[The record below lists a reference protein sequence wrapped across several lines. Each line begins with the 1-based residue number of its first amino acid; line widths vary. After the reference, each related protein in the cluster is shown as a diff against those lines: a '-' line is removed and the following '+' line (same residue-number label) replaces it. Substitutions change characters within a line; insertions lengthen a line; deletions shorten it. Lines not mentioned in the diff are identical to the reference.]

1 MNRLGAMEAFVRVVD
16 AGSFCG
22 AAKQLRIGQPAVSKT
37 IAQLEERLG
46 VRLLLRSTHGLTPT
60 EAGRNFYD
68 RAKRSIEEAEAA
80 ELAARGTAAALS
92 GRLRVC
98 APLTFTRLH
107 VMPRLPVFLAEHPSL
122 DVDVVLEDRDTDL
135 IEAGIDVALRIGRL
149 TDSAVTARKI
159 GQCQRR
165 VIGTPAYFGAR
176 GVPPRTPADL
186 LTHQAIIYEQRDGGA
201 SWAFR
206 KGSSETTVTLSGRL
220 RVSASEGIREAV
232 FAGLG
237 FAVASEWVFAPE
249 LKSGAVISILDD
261 WSLPAVDL
269 WGVFPAGRQA
279 SAKARAFASFIEA
292 EMSNA
297 EFAGQELSCSVSH
310 IGSSG
315 SGDRPGRV
323 SRSGIAGLVGA
334 RLERKR
340 EIGAEKRA
348 PGSARSSLAA

>member
-37 IAQLEERLG
+37 IAQFEERLG

-60 EAGRNFYD
+60 EAGRNFYE
-68 RAKRSIEEAEAA
+68 RAQRSIEEAEAA

-176 GVPPRTPADL
+176 GVPQTPADL
-186 LTHQAIIYEQRDGGA
+186 LAHQAIIYEQRDGGA

-206 KGSSETTVTLSGRL
+206 KGTSETTVTLSGRL
-220 RVSASEGIREAV
+220 RVSASEGIREGV
-232 FAGLG
+232 LAGLG

-249 LKSGAVISILDD
+249 LKSGTVISILDD

-269 WGVFPAGRQA
+269 SAVFPAGRQA

-292 EMSNA
+292 EISNA
-297 EFAGQELSCSVSH
+297 DFADQELSNSASH

-315 SGDRPGRV
+315 SGDPPGRV

-334 RLERKR
+334 RVERKR
-340 EIGAEKRA
+340 EIGAETRV
-348 PGSARSSLAA
+348 ARRSLAA